1 MWELEYKESW
11 APKNWSFSTVVL
23 GKTLESPDCKEIQ
36 PVNPKGNKSW
46 IFIARTSVEAEAQ
59 ILWPP
64 DVMIWLIGKDP
75 DAGKDWRKE
84 KGTTEDEMVGWH
96 HWLEVHGFEQA
107 PGVGDGQGTYRTSV
121 HGVVK
126 SWTCLSN
133 WTELICISEVANI
146 SPRNLDSNLWFFQPV
161 IWHDLCFYMLSHFSH
176 VQLCVTLWTAAS
188 QAPLSMGILQ
198 VRTLEW
204 VAMTSSRVSYWPWN
218 QTCLFCVPCIG
229 SWVL

>member
-1 MWELEYKESW
+1 MDVRVGVQRKLSTKELMLL
-11 APKNWSFSTVVL
+11 NCGV
-23 GKTLESPDCKEIQ
+23 GK
-36 PVNPKGNKSW
+36 VNPKGNKPW
-46 IFIARTSVEAEAQ
+46 IFIVRTSVEAEAR

-64 DVMIWLIGKDP
+64 DVMIWLIRKDP
-75 DAGKDWRKE
+75 DAGKDWKKE

-96 HWLEVHGFEQA
+96 QWLEVHGFEQA
-107 PGVGDGQGTYRTSV
+107 PGVGDGQGTYRAAV

-126 SWTCLSN
+126 SWTWLSD
-133 WTELICISEVANI
+133 WTELICISEVADI

-161 IWHDLCFYMLSHFSH
+161 IWHDLCLYMLSHFSH

-198 VRTLEW
+198 VRTPEW
-204 VAMTSSRVSYWPWN
+204 VAMTSSRVSYWPRN